1 MWERKGENGSQCQDL
16 HAREQE
22 ALARACK
29 TWYVILVL
37 VPPLACIVKQ
47 EPFKL
52 ASPLVNLLNF
62 ATELGSLSL
71 SHSYLVLK
79 RYSPMNLTEL
89 WKRKDVTALCPRT
102 LPWKTAL
109 EELKECCLYI
119 KIPHS
124 SSPKFFKLTAAQK
137 EYVN

>member
-79 RYSPMNLTEL
+79 RYSPMDLMEL

-102 LPWKTAL
+102 LPWK
-109 EELKECCLYI
+109 
-119 KIPHS
+119 
-124 SSPKFFKLTAAQK
+124 
-137 EYVN
+137 N